1 MGNLFSETK
10 FKRSMLQQF
19 ALVVPAEHG
28 AVSRFQKWIELNH
41 KDLFH
46 VYGKAKVDDVRPKVI
61 AKPMPNLGGEKLA
74 HSRDDAAAKF
84 CKSREKCQVIVLRQ
98 SIQRSVGHKAPEFHV
113 DVHWNPFPHD
123 QVFMKSLL
131 LHQGEFHVLH
141 DALRVQK
148 CFHGV
153 DASSHAQHLC
163 SRLEQRNDSGIYRL
177 VGRLPN
183 VLAVQGAEAALGNG
197 GIFGTPARRLDK
209 HWAAT
214 KLGFNDVVNGSCQA
228 CHHGLRFGW
237 ECGLVLGMI
246 RSLKNPCVLFG
257 QWQKLGPKR
266 GRSKQLD
273 PVLNV
278 GVKDNVLVAR
288 HVSFCCKTRHFGCT
302 KVSQFLFGYLFRLGV
317 RNRRESMTLVTAA
330 RGRKIVDAKHLTIW
344 TLRSQTTTLVL
355 FHNRFIEPASG
366 GEDASVIAR
375 CRLLFVPVVA
385 EALAQVRVEEAGAQR
400 SWLCLRLW
408 LLGLFV

>member
-273 PVLNV
+273 PVLTVQVGGAKQEGINDAGHSSTRTEDRGCQTPDHLDTPLPDNHTRPVSQPFYRTGFRRRRCECDCTVSPVVCACCSRGAGAGAGGGGGGTAVMAVFAAVVV
-278 GVKDNVLVAR
+278 GVVCLNV
-288 HVSFCCKTRHFGCT
+288 SCT
-302 KVSQFLFGYLFRLGV
+302 EGKSHEGNER
-317 RNRRESMTLVTAA
+317 
-330 RGRKIVDAKHLTIW
+330 
-344 TLRSQTTTLVL
+344 
-355 FHNRFIEPASG
+355 
-366 GEDASVIAR
+366 
-375 CRLLFVPVVA
+375 LFV
-385 EALAQVRVEEAGAQR
+385 
-400 SWLCLRLW
+400 LC
-408 LLGLFV
+408 G